1 MQIKLGSKGQGAME
15 YLTTYG
21 WAVLVVVIVG
31 LVLYQAGVFNTQT
44 STTFTDWKQLQPLA
58 PTVNYFGTTGQFE
71 AGYTNTAGV
80 DILLQKV
87 TVVESVAGLSCGPV
101 PVQVSVSDSSGN
113 TTVKPGGLFKITATG
128 CPHKRVD
135 EGYDMYI
142 TISYTALLSEHLT
155 NHTEIG
161 RIAGSVLE

>member
-21 WAVLVVVIVG
+21 WAILVVVIVG

-44 STTFTDWKQLQPLA
+44 TTTFSDWKQLQPLA
-58 PTVNYFGTTGQFE
+58 PTVNYFGSTGQFE

-80 DILLQKV
+80 DIFIRNI
-87 TVVESVAGLSCGPV
+87 TVVESVAGTVCAN
-101 PVQVSVSDSSGN
+101 PVQITISDSAGN
-113 TTVKPGGLFKITATG
+113 STVKPGGLFKITATG
-128 CPHKRVD
+128 CPVKSVN

-142 TISYTALLSEHLT
+142 TIGYTSLLSEHYT